1 MSAVLVILFI
11 MFSMFMIYLDRWW
24 GLLISILRGNSSYL
38 KYDILDS
45 GICKKKQKEW
55 EPKPKPFK
63 SFWDMTPEE
72 KEIRRLEIAE
82 QRKKQQEAWSQ
93 AFRPTITRYIPR
105 YTPPPR
111 KLYNRNELDDLAD
124 ELFAELDN

>member
-1 MSAVLVILFI
+1 MGVVLVILFI

-38 KYDILDS
+38 KYDILES
-45 GICKKKQKEW
+45 GICKEKQKEW
-55 EPKPKPFK
+55 APKPKPFK
-63 SFWDMTPEE
+63 SVWNMTPEE

-82 QRKKQQEAWSQ
+82 QRKKQQEIWNQ
-93 AFRPTITRYIPR
+93 TTQILRPAITH
-105 YTPPPR
+105 YTPPH
-111 KLYNRNELDDLAD
+111 KVYNRNELDDLAD